1 MDATTKTV
9 STLQGLPFN
18 NLIGGPLNACIL
30 AQAEAAQTTV
40 NFIQDVGLNQKEDGS
55 MEAVYVYFNFVQ
67 NGRKATVSV
76 PLLTIL
82 PIPYI
87 AINTVDINFKATVN
101 GLESESLATNTSSEG
116 KLDVNQTSKGGWL
129 KKRTTTLQTSFSTK
143 RDSKSTS
150 DSSFSVE
157 ATIDVAVHAA
167 QDSMPAGMAKILE
180 MLGAAMDICSPDGE
194 LTVND
199 TTFYVEEGKTAKVV
213 AQYKTPEGLYD
224 SSNIVCS
231 GTKGVE
237 NKMDKT
243 MEFTL
248 APKAEPYVISC
259 GDVQK
264 VNVKVIKQT
273 ATTATAS

>member
-40 NFIQDVGLNQKEDGS
+40 NFIQDVGLSQQEDGS

-101 GLESESLATNTSSEG
+101 GLESESLASNASSE
-116 KLDVNQTSKGGWL
+116 KNVDYNYNSKGWF
-129 KKRTTTLQTSFSTK
+129 KKSTTKLQTSYSTK

-224 SSNIVCS
+224 SSGIVCS

-259 GDVQK
+259 GEVQK
-264 VNVKVIKQT
+264 VNVKVIKQST
-273 ATTATAS
+273 TTAAAS

>member
-40 NFIQDVGLNQKEDGS
+40 NFIQDVGLSQQEDGS

-101 GLESESLATNTSSEG
+101 GLESESLASNASSE
-116 KLDVNQTSKGGWL
+116 KNVDYNYNSKGWF
-129 KKRTTTLQTSFSTK
+129 KKAPLSCRPPTPPSATRRAPATPRSAWRPPST
-143 RDSKSTS
+143 
-150 DSSFSVE
+150 
-157 ATIDVAVHAA
+157 
-167 QDSMPAGMAKILE
+167 
-180 MLGAAMDICSPDGE
+180 
-194 LTVND
+194 
-199 TTFYVEEGKTAKVV
+199 
-213 AQYKTPEGLYD
+213 
-224 SSNIVCS
+224 
-231 GTKGVE
+231 
-237 NKMDKT
+237 
-243 MEFTL
+243 
-248 APKAEPYVISC
+248 
-259 GDVQK
+259 
-264 VNVKVIKQT
+264 
-273 ATTATAS
+273 